1 VGIVGALVEGMAMVV
16 GMESVELAVGMALVV
31 GMLVEMAVEMVVE
44 MVVGI
49 AVGMAVGMAVGIA
62 VGMAVVRI
70 RLLVEVAMV
79 FGLLRIRLDMASVL
93 IPLNPF

>member
-49 AVGMAVGMAVGIA
+49 AVGMAVGIA

>member
-1 VGIVGALVEGMAMVV
+1 MGALVEGMAMVV

-31 GMLVEMAVEMVVE
+31 GMVVEMVVE
-44 MVVGI
+44 MVAGM
-49 AVGMAVGMAVGIA
+49 AVGMVVGMAVGIV

-79 FGLLRIRLDMASVL
+79 FGLARIQLDIASVL